1 MTLSVYDEPPRVLSA
16 VCQVKVFPDPLLL
29 PMNAAAGVTV
39 FVYVIAPQIPVAV
52 KSGTVKVTSGSLTI

>member
-1 MTLSVYDEPPRVLSA
+1 MVLSA

-52 KSGTVKVTSGSLTI
+52 KSGTVKVTSGSLTV